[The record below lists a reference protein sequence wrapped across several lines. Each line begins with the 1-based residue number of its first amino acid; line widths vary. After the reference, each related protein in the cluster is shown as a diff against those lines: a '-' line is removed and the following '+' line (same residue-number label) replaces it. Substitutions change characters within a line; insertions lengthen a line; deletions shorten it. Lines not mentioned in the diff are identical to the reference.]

1 MEDRRDVM
9 RQIVVLS
16 ESALSCPSG
25 SVAEEKT
32 EAVFVMVPAEPGVT
46 TMAIEAVPP
55 VPIVSKLHVTV
66 PPDSPQLP
74 CVGVAE
80 MKVTLG
86 GS

>member
-1 MEDRRDVM
+1 M

-25 SVAEEKT
+25 SVADEKT
-32 EAVFVMVPAEPGVT
+32 EAEFVMIPAEPGLT
-46 TMAIEAVPP
+46 TISIEAVPP
-55 VPIVSKLHVTV
+55 LGMVSRLHVTV
-66 PPDSPQLP
+66 PPASPHVP
-74 CVGVAE
+74 CIGVAE

>member
-1 MEDRRDVM
+1 MV

-32 EAVFVMVPAEPGVT
+32 DAELVMIPAEPGLT
-46 TMAIEAVPP
+46 TISIEAVPP
-55 VPIVSKLHVTV
+55 LPIVSKSHVTV
-66 PPDSPQLP
+66 PPDSPHVP